1 MAICSILGL
10 FLPCG
15 RANWHNCNVAW
26 WLLFACRFSAHSG
39 VRNRGD
45 PDFGM
50 LEFWMLDEIR
60 DVCQAANFQDPL
72 PTFKSLYK
80 IAKEKGKWQQV
91 ALPCLA

>member
-1 MAICSILGL
+1 
-10 FLPCG
+10 
-15 RANWHNCNVAW
+15 VAW

-91 ALPCLA
+91 ALPCLIKMCVGARGGGGGGGGFCG